1 MLNFKSCPRCN
12 GDVNLERDWYGEY
25 ASCLQCGWS
34 KDSTNDPL
42 SESLRLKLDKL
53 HEELPQLV
61 RAS

>member
-1 MLNFKSCPRCN
+1 MLNFKSCPRCK
-12 GDVNLERDWYGEY
+12 GDVSVDRDWYGEY

-34 KDSTNDPL
+34 KDSASDPF
-42 SESLRLKLDKL
+42 SEALRVKLEKL